1 MISVDQIK
9 KLRDETDIS
18 ISECRKALEEAGGDF
33 EKAKEVLKKRGVEM
47 AQKKSERETKAGII
61 DSYIH
66 PNKKVGVLLEIQC
79 ESDFVAK
86 SPDFQKLSHELCLQ
100 LAAVD
105 SEEISFLEQGWIRDD
120 KVLIKDLI
128 NQYIAKIGENIVVKR
143 FIRYEL

>member
-18 ISECRKALEEAGGDF
+18 ISECQKALEEASGDF
-33 EKAKEVLKKRGVEM
+33 EKAKEILKKRGVEM
-47 AQKKSERETKAGII
+47 AQKKAERETKVGII

-105 SEEISFLEQGWIRDD
+105 SVEIPLLEQGWIRDE
-120 KVLIKDLI
+120 KTLIKDLI
-128 NQYIAKIGENIVVKR
+128 NQYIAKIGENIIIKR
-143 FIRYEL
+143 SIRYEL

>member
-1 MISVDQIK
+1 MVSVDQIK

-18 ISECRKALEEAGGDF
+18 ISECKKALEEAGGDF
-33 EKAKEVLKKRGVEM
+33 EKAKEILKKWGKEL
-47 AQKKSERETKAGII
+47 AQKKAERETKVGII

-66 PNKKVGVLLEIQC
+66 PNKKVGILLEIQC

-105 SEEISFLEQGWIRDD
+105 SEEIPFLEQGWIRDE
-120 KVLIKDLI
+120 KTLIKDLI

>member
-1 MISVDQIK
+1 MVSVDQIK

-18 ISECRKALEEAGGDF
+18 ISECRKSLEESNGDF
-33 EKAKEVLKKRGVEM
+33 EKAKEILKKRGVEI
-47 AQKKSERETKAGII
+47 AQKKAERETKTGII

-66 PNKKVGVLLEIQC
+66 PNKKVGVMLDIQC

-100 LAAVD
+100 LAAID
-105 SEEISFLEQGWIRDD
+105 PEEIPFLEQGWIRDE

-128 NQYIAKIGENIVVKR
+128 GQYIAKIGENIIVKR

>member
-18 ISECRKALEEAGGDF
+18 ISECRKALEGANGDF
-33 EKAKEVLKKRGVEM
+33 EKAKEILKKWGKEL
-47 AQKKSERETKAGII
+47 AQKKAERETKAGII

-100 LAAVD
+100 LAAID
-105 SEEISFLEQGWIRDD
+105 SEEIPFLEQGWIRDE
-120 KVLIKDLI
+120 KTLIKDLI
-128 NQYIAKIGENIVVKR
+128 NQYVAKIGENIIVKR

>member
-18 ISECRKALEEAGGDF
+18 ISECKKALEEANGDF
-33 EKAKEVLKKRGVEM
+33 EKAKEVLKKRGAVM
-47 AQKKSERETKAGII
+47 AQKKAERETKVGII

-100 LAAVD
+100 IAAID
-105 SEEISFLEQGWIRDD
+105 SEEIPFLEQGWVRDE
-120 KVLIKDLI
+120 KILIKDLI
-128 NQYIAKIGENIVVKR
+128 NQYIAKIGENIIVKR
-143 FIRYEL
+143 SIRYEL